1 MTTMRWKTRRSGHGS
16 SSARTRSLTARTG
29 FAAAATL
36 LCATF
41 GLGFTALLSAP
52 SAAAATATLYVDN
65 VNGTA
70 ITGCTS
76 SGTGACQTI
85 QEAVNVAEA
94 LSDTSVTLNVAG
106 SSTIYHASVQIN
118 LPSSGGDSL
127 DIQGTGSTLPTL
139 DSQGSASNITIETTS
154 AGAVSVDQM
163 TISGGAAMSSTES
176 GGGIEDLGS
185 GLLSVS
191 DDTFSDNTAPDHG
204 GAIDVGDGCIGEGD
218 LTGSL
223 VVSNT
228 TMVDNSAGDAGPAID
243 AADCEGSS
251 SVTGQVTM
259 TDSTV
264 SGNTGGSFAVEMWHG
279 GSVTNSTYAS
289 NDGGAVEGSHI
300 SLSSDTFTAN
310 AVAAFWNTDGGSVA
324 NSILD
329 DPGAT
334 ECESTPI
341 TDAGYNVS
349 IDGSC
354 AFGPT
359 SLSNS
364 TTIGTLTLAANG
376 SGGPQTAAI
385 TTTSS
390 AHNLV
395 PLSACTQTS
404 DERGLPRPGLGY
416 SSACDAGAYEIQKST
431 GYDLAGSDGGVFVFP
446 TGQSSGYYGSLPG
459 LGIHVKNVVGL
470 VPTNNYTGYDLA
482 GSDGGVFVFPTGQG
496 SGYYGSLP
504 GLGVKVSNVVG
515 LVPTNNDHGYD
526 LVGSDGG
533 VFVFPTGQSSGFYG
547 SLPGLGVKTN
557 DIVGLVA
564 EPGGGGYLLAGKD
577 GGVFAFGTA
586 KYYGSL
592 PGSNVVANNIV
603 GITSTPDGKGY
614 YLVSSTGTVYPYGD
628 AVGYGTLPAI
638 HVTVNNIVSI
648 VPTATGAGY
657 WLIGSDGGVFAF
669 GDAGFIGSLPG
680 LNVHVNNVVGAVP
693 TLF

>member
-1 MTTMRWKTRRSGHGS
+1 MTTERRNWHLTARGGH
-16 SSARTRSLTARTG
+16 ARHRRGLTARTA

-36 LCATF
+36 LCTAF
-41 GLGFTALLSAP
+41 GLGAVALSGAP
-52 SAAAATATLYVDN
+52 SGAATTATLYVDN

-76 SGTGACQTI
+76 SGTGACETI
-85 QEAVNVAEA
+85 QEGVNAAEA
-94 LSDTSVTLNVAG
+94 LSDTSVTLDVAG
-106 SSTIYHASVQIN
+106 SATIYHASVMID
-118 LPSSGGDSL
+118 LLSAGGDSL
-127 DIQGTGSTLPTL
+127 NIQGTGSTPPTL
-139 DSQGSASNITIETTS
+139 DSEGSASNITIETTS
-154 AGAVSVDQM
+154 VGAVSVDQM
-163 TISGGAAMSSTES
+163 TISGGHAMSSTES

-191 DDTFSDNTAPDHG
+191 DDTFSDNTAGDHG
-204 GAIDVGDGCIGEGD
+204 GAIDVGDGCVGEGD
-218 LTGSL
+218 
-223 VVSNT
+223 VSGDLDVTQT
-228 TMVDNSAGDAGPAID
+228 TMNGNSAGDAGPAID
-243 AADCEGSS
+243 AGDCSGSS
-251 SVTGQVTM
+251 EVTM
-259 TDSTV
+259 SDSTV
-264 SGNTGGSFAVEMWHG
+264 SGNTGNSFAVEIWTEG
-279 GSVTNSTYAS
+279 TVTNSTFAA
-289 NDGGAVEGSHI
+289 NDGGGLEGNAI
-300 SLSSDTFTAN
+300 AITNDTFTAN
-310 AVAAFWNTDGGSVA
+310 AVGAVSDFDNGSVA

-329 DPGAT
+329 DPGAP
-334 ECESTPI
+334 ECEGSP
-341 TDAGYNVS
+341 TDGGYNVS
-349 IDGSC
+349 IDDSCGFGS
-354 AFGPT
+354 T
-359 SLSNS
+359 SIQNS

-385 TTTSS
+385 TTSSS

-395 PLSACTQTS
+395 PLSACTPTS

-416 SSACDAGAYEIQKST
+416 TACDAGAYETQKST
-431 GYDLAGSDGGVFVFP
+431 GYDLAGADGGVFVFP

-459 LGIHVKNVVGL
+459 LGVKVNNVVGL

-592 PGSNVVANNIV
+592 PGSNITANNIV

-614 YLVSSTGTVYPYGD
+614 YLVSSNGTVYPFGD
-628 AVGYGTLPAI
+628 AVGYGTLPKLG
-638 HVTVNNIVSI
+638 VTVSNIVSI

-657 WLIGSDGGVFAF
+657 WLIGADGGVFAF
-669 GDAGFIGSLPG
+669 GDAGFINSLPG
-680 LNVHVNNVVGAVP
+680 LGVHVNNVVGAVP